1 MFFFRQKPFCPTP
14 RTPLSLGS
22 SIYKSKNIANA
33 EDLLLRDAQSNVDNL
48 CVLSL
53 EILTFP
59 ANGSKR
65 PIADPIYDQIYALLF
80 SYHSDI
86 CNCREEDGQNEFKFV
101 GIAIKEYWE
110 KESKLLEKLNGKI
123 LMVENE
129 MELLKEAA
137 KFILKFVFLILIW
150 NYYLF

>member
-1 MFFFRQKPFCPTP
+1 M
-14 RTPLSLGS
+14 
-22 SIYKSKNIANA
+22 
-33 EDLLLRDAQSNVDNL
+33 DAQSNVDNL

-86 CNCREEDGQNEFKFV
+86 CNCQEEDGQNEFKFV

-110 KESKLLEKLNGKI
+110 KESKLLEKLNGKL

-137 KFILKFVFLILIW
+137 KFILKWVF
-150 NYYLF
+150 